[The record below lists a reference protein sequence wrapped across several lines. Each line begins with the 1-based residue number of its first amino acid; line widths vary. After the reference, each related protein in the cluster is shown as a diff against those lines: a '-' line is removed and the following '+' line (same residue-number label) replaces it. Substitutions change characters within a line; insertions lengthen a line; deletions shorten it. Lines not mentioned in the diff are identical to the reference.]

1 MEVDVSERTP
11 KAVEPTGRSGAAA
24 NGRSG
29 AAANE
34 RRGGGA
40 TRERILTAAT
50 ELFTENGTRGTSADR
65 IIERAGITKVTFYR
79 HFRTKTD
86 LVVAYLEGQ
95 AQLERE
101 AMEKARSASDAVSAL
116 RSIAALIG
124 TFSCMPGFRGC
135 PFINAAA
142 ETPDPADP
150 VRRVVDH
157 HRRWIRELFEG
168 VAADAGVEDPGA
180 AGAALTMLRDG
191 ALVGGYLGD
200 PDEIGSTLERAFVAV
215 VTADTSDTA

>member
-1 MEVDVSERTP
+1 MSERAP

-24 NGRSG
+24 NERSG
-29 AAANE
+29 AAANG

-50 ELFTENGTRGTSADR
+50 ELFTENGIRGTSADR
-65 IIERAGITKVTFYR
+65 IIERAGITKVIFYR

-116 RSIAALIG
+116 RSIVALIG
-124 TFSCMPGFRGC
+124 TFSCMPGFGDAPSSTPPPKR
-135 PFINAAA
+135 PIPTIRSAASSI
-142 ETPDPADP
+142 TT
-150 VRRVVDH
+150 
-157 HRRWIRELFEG
+157 
-168 VAADAGVEDPGA
+168 A
-180 AGAALTMLRDG
+180 AGS
-191 ALVGGYLGD
+191 VNYSK
-200 PDEIGSTLERAFVAV
+200 GSRPMPASKI
-215 VTADTSDTA
+215 TAPPGRL